1 MESAAEIGAVTSETL
16 GANDVRDR
24 GRRCAIS
31 AAERATPEHRQPC
44 CLSMREA
51 DLADWKRKMD
61 PDYISEDE
69 FRDERG
75 VVRKSSGDLF
85 EFADVKDQPFNHVW
99 TILESGDGEDDNWYA
114 SPGFHTVNRM
124 GYVMTKRPWTD
135 ELRDAIYFLDD
146 FDHKDD
152 DHGEV

>member
-1 MESAAEIGAVTSETL
+1 
-16 GANDVRDR
+16 
-24 GRRCAIS
+24 
-31 AAERATPEHRQPC
+31 
-44 CLSMREA
+44 
-51 DLADWKRKMD
+51 MD
-61 PDYISEDE
+61 ADYISEDE
-69 FRDERG
+69 FRDERV

-135 ELRDAIYFLDD
+135 ELRDAIYLLDD
-146 FDHKDD
+146 FNHKDD